1 MKTRSPSKAAPA
13 GSVTTSTASPAPK
26 SVVQRPSRKKSLA
39 NSNSNGNGHRASSE
53 DTQVITS
60 LDEHASVTAS
70 PQDDQIA
77 ARAYQIWQQ
86 NGCQDGCDEDNWH
99 QARRELSS
107 TAPVG

>member
-13 GSVTTSTASPAPK
+13 ASVTTSTASPAPK

-39 NSNSNGNGHRASSE
+39 NSNGNGHRASSE

-107 TAPVG
+107 TVPVG